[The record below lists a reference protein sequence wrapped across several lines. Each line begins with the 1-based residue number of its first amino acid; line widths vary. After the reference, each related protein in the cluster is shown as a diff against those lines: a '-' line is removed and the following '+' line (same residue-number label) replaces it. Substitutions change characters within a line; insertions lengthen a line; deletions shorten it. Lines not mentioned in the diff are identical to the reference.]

1 MSEQNLPPEFV
12 DLEPFVADW
21 NITKRTDRFHK
32 RVNTE
37 YSVIKTFYDAIVTRM
52 DAIMAYLNQYP
63 VADVRRLPEPEARL
77 LNLAF
82 SFMQISAAVECW
94 GASDNYSLDPNK
106 VEIVDCNHF
115 L

>member
-1 MSEQNLPPEFV
+1 MTDHQLPAGFA

-21 NITKRTDRFHK
+21 NIPKRADRFHK

-37 YSVIKTFYDAIVTRM
+37 YGVIKKFYDAIVTRM
-52 DAIMAYLNQYP
+52 DAVIAHLNRYP
-63 VADVRRLPEPEARL
+63 VEEIGRLPEAESRL

-94 GASDNYSLDPNK
+94 EAPDNGALDPDK
-106 VEIVDCNHF
+106 VEIIDCT
-115 L
+115 